1 MYQLPVSSEVTLKV
15 YDMLG
20 KEITT
25 LVNKHEDAGFH
36 SAVFVA
42 SNLPSGIYFYR
53 MQAGKYSETKK
64 LTVLK

>member
-1 MYQLPVSSEVTLKV
+1 
-15 YDMLG
+15 MLG